1 MHAITPRVR
10 QPSLGMRLHAVSNLA
25 ILLLS
30 VTAVIA
36 ENAPTEEHA
45 AHMTGKE
52 MRMMDGDEEISMEDY
67 GEETERVS
75 MA

>member
-1 MHAITPRVR
+1 
-10 QPSLGMRLHAVSNLA
+10 MRLHAVCKLA
-25 ILLLS
+25 ALF
-30 VTAVIA
+30 VATTAVVA
-36 ENAPTEEHA
+36 ENGPTEQHA

-75 MA
+75 TAYISGPALRSPIPA